1 MPPPADAAAA
11 PDTLREPAA
20 SHPLSA
26 SIRHKIGERATLEQI
41 ALFDKAL
48 EFGERAH
55 RGQSRADG
63 LPYITHPLAVAD
75 ILCDWQIDVT
85 AVIAALLHDVVEDTD
100 VTVGALEEE
109 FGTNVAALVDGV
121 SKIEKLENQSKEA
134 RRAESFR
141 KILLAISRDW
151 RVIFIK
157 LADRLHNIR
166 TLAGIPDAGDRK
178 RIARETLDIYA
189 PIADRLGLSGVC
201 RELQNL
207 SFRHL
212 HPHRHRVLAK
222 ALKNSSGNRRKAI
235 GEIREQILSKL
246 GEQQI
251 KATVTAR
258 EKNLFSVYR
267 KMVEKRLSFSDVE
280 DITGFR
286 IIVGDQLTC
295 YLALGVVHMCF
306 QPIPTKF
313 DDYIAVPKSN
323 GYQSLHTTVKDD
335 NGVTIELQIK
345 SEAMHAFAEQGLAA
359 HWLYKQ
365 RSDNLVE
372 DVQIAAN
379 QRLKSLM
386 SLHSENADPGEFIE
400 NVKMELYPEEIYIMT
415 PKGEI
420 VTAPKDSCALDFAY
434 QIHSDL
440 GNRASF
446 VRINGKPMPLST
458 RLSTGDVVEVVTSE
472 RTNPLPH
479 WINFV
484 TTARARSQIRHRLR
498 LAQADQAE
506 KVGEQLL
513 ISAFNKL
520 DSDIKAVPPEQWK
533 AFFFSKPFGSQ
544 AELHREI
551 GLGKVSADLIAY
563 DLLSNTGN
571 GKRKAKRSV
580 HPIAISGRLSSVTRF
595 AGCCHPLPGEPI
607 VGVMQKARGLVVHQ
621 ASCREIPE
629 ETGSSIW
636 VDVTW
641 ESDATE
647 RLYSVPIRVEC
658 VNSPG
663 IASTICRIIA
673 DRQVNIAEFAL
684 QGGGRHNRHTLMRI
698 MVELNSLEQCDALLK
713 GLERDPSVV
722 TATRGHPDPGPA
734 RAVY

>member
-1 MPPPADAAAA
+1 MPPPADAAVA

-166 TLAGIPDAGDRK
+166 TLAGIPSAGDRK

-201 RELQNL
+201 RELQSL

-621 ASCREIPE
+621 ASCPEIPE
-629 ETGSSIW
+629 EKGSSIW